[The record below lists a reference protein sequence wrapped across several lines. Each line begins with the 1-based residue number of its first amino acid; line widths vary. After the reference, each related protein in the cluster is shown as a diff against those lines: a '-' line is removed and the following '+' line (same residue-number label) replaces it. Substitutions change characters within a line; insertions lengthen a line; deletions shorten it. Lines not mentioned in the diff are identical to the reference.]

1 MSGTQKIFA
10 SYIGRG
16 DRFEDHA
23 ALRGQALRKF
33 VCELIFEPVLY
44 IDYRQGRKARHPLTL
59 VGQ

>member
-1 MSGTQKIFA
+1 MGGTQKIFA
-10 SYIGRG
+10 SYVGRG

-33 VCELIFEPVLY
+33 VCELISELVLY
-44 IDYRQGRKARHPLTL
+44 IDYRQGRKARHLLTL

>member
-10 SYIGRG
+10 SYVGRG

-23 ALRGQALRKF
+23 TLRGQRKF
-33 VCELIFEPVLY
+33 VCELISELVLY
-44 IDYRQGRKARHPLTL
+44 IDYCQGRKAQHLLTL